1 MRCHTMERGSK
12 SERPG
17 RLRMSQESTPEREH
31 LHQGGVS
38 ARKNRLDEVL
48 RAAWSSLLE
57 RAEDD
62 VRMWTK
68 GEAKRGRPVADAR
81 AGLPVQE
88 VWTAF
93 LSGILDF
100 GGLARKAR
108 QAELHTVTDEQ
119 VTRIRDAMDSQQD
132 SILSCLGWTTAFIS
146 LYHNQKNIDLQE
158 KYVFRNN
165 NGKISAQELRRRLL
179 PQTWSALRDGRLEP
193 WAGAPGDPE
202 LYDCLID
209 ILECAVD
216 KTTTGDVVELVR
228 NPEVHRTLDA
238 VLDEWQA
245 PPNRANSTD
254 ASADPADSP
263 VMRAFWD
270 VAVRER
276 LVGDEILEDAWDTA
290 RRLAEDEPGRISR
303 VYEAQME
310 TGLAHLAQHMLV
322 DDVDTSSLRRRV
334 PFGSPENPGRR
345 RSAPDAWDRTGLA
358 ILELDFMERVRRCMR
373 GTVLAAK
380 LPGALMDEA
389 RRCCHWSGLG
399 ERTDRAVLLEGMVVS
414 ALLPGAIENRND
426 IAARRASERVPA
438 LRGGLVS
445 ILSFYCW
452 KHLRTMRQALEPSS
466 AIIADDDEDFEEP
479 WPSSTVTVGATR
491 AQDLSQRIPQRFSR
505 VVWSR
510 LHYWEFIGC
519 SRSWTWRGLVR
530 NFRWILK
537 DVNTWIEDERRKACD
552 VAERGGRGQ

>member
-1 MRCHTMERGSK
+1 
-12 SERPG
+12 
-17 RLRMSQESTPEREH
+17 
-31 LHQGGVS
+31 
-38 ARKNRLDEVL
+38 
-48 RAAWSSLLE
+48 
-57 RAEDD
+57 
-62 VRMWTK
+62 
-68 GEAKRGRPVADAR
+68 
-81 AGLPVQE
+81 
-88 VWTAF
+88 
-93 LSGILDF
+93 
-100 GGLARKAR
+100 
-108 QAELHTVTDEQ
+108 
-119 VTRIRDAMDSQQD
+119 
-132 SILSCLGWTTAFIS
+132 
-146 LYHNQKNIDLQE
+146 
-158 KYVFRNN
+158 
-165 NGKISAQELRRRLL
+165 
-179 PQTWSALRDGRLEP
+179 
-193 WAGAPGDPE
+193 
-202 LYDCLID
+202 
-209 ILECAVD
+209 
-216 KTTTGDVVELVR
+216 
-228 NPEVHRTLDA
+228 
-238 VLDEWQA
+238 
-245 PPNRANSTD
+245 
-254 ASADPADSP
+254 
-263 VMRAFWD
+263 
-270 VAVRER
+270 
-276 LVGDEILEDAWDTA
+276 
-290 RRLAEDEPGRISR
+290 
-303 VYEAQME
+303 ME
-310 TGLAHLAQHMLV
+310 TSLAHLAQHMLV

-334 PFGSPENPGRR
+334 PFGSLENPGRR

-426 IAARRASERVPA
+426 IAARRTGERAPT

-445 ILSFYCW
+445 ILSFHCW

-537 DVNTWIEDERRKACD
+537 DVNTWIENERRKACD
-552 VAERGGRGQ
+552 VAERGGREQ